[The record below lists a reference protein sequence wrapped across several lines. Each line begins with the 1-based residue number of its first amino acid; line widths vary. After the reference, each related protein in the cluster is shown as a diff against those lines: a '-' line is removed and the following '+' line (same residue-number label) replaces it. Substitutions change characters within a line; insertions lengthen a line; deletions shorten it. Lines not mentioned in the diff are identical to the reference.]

1 MNRGEILPTPD
12 IGVYAL
18 HYAKLAAIARRTIAR
33 QADGKAWRGMDIQR
47 PPYKDEVQYAD
58 DLLHGRRKSDV
69 VIIVGSAI
77 VGGVLGVAIALA
89 GSSASDEAP
98 DPMFIL
104 SCIGIVAFAFAVI
117 TGLMLASLRTIA
129 AICKAWIP
137 ARVIVGIVCVLEL
150 FNILQS
156 VTIWLWDPSRILMD
170 VTLDLLGLAFGI
182 LFLLLGLRVIFWIYC
197 TITGKDDEAIT
208 AREIAAN
215 DRKKRF

>member
-1 MNRGEILPTPD
+1 
-12 IGVYAL
+12 
-18 HYAKLAAIARRTIAR
+18 
-33 QADGKAWRGMDIQR
+33 MDIQR

-129 AICKAWIP
+129 AICRAWIP
-137 ARVIVGIVCVLEL
+137 ARIIVGIVCVLEL
-150 FNILQS
+150 LNILQS

-182 LFLLLGLRVIFWIYC
+182 LFLLLGLRVLFWIYRM
-197 TITGKDDEAIT
+197 ITGKDDEAIT